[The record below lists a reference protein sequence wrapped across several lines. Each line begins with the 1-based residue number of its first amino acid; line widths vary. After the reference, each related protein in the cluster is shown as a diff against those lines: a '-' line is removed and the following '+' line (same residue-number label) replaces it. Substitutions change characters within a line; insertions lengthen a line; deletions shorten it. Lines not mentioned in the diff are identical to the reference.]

1 VSARVLVAGIGNV
14 FLGDDGFGV
23 EVARRLAAE
32 PLPDGVEVADVGIR
46 ALHLA
51 FALLDG
57 PELLLVV
64 DAVSRGDPPGTL
76 TLVEPRLDGAAA
88 GGGDGAGPDAVP
100 DAHGMSL
107 ATVAAAVRALGGELP
122 RTLLVG
128 CEPAFVGERM
138 GLGPEVEGALP
149 GAVAMVKRAIAGE
162 VRDDERSPPTSQ
174 A

>member
-23 EVARRLAAE
+23 EVARRLSAE

-51 FALLDG
+51 FALLDR

-76 TLVEPRLDGAAA
+76 TLVEPRLDA
-88 GGGDGAGPDAVP
+88 GDADADAAGPDAVP

-128 CEPAFVGERM
+128 CEPAFVAERM
-138 GLGPEVEGALP
+138 GLGPEVERALP

-162 VRDDERSPPTSQ
+162 VRHEERSPPTSQ